1 MNKVL
6 NKGILIEELTRE
18 ASRTLGEIVRLE
30 DPINGRCFNETDM
43 HVVIY
48 GQSYK
53 NDGFHNS
60 LYVLKSKSATPIL
73 GFDCDGVYIPQGF
86 RAKFPGGSI
95 LDGPFAAKYDDLK
108 RIRVSSYE
116 GIPGYPTYTI
126 LTAPNAIFK
135 PEKSGCNDSDK
146 VCWAIP
152 STFNELQM
160 YGPADA
166 PTAPLE

>member
-6 NKGILIEELTRE
+6 NKGILIEELATE
-18 ASRTLGEIVRLE
+18 ASRSLGEKVRLE
-30 DPINGRCFNETDM
+30 NLINGKCFNETDM

-48 GQSYK
+48 GPNNK

-60 LYVLKSKSATPIL
+60 LYVLKSRSATPSD
-73 GFDCDGVYIPQGF
+73 FDCDGVYIPQGF
-86 RAKFPGGSI
+86 RAKFPGGTI

-108 RIRVSSYE
+108 RIQVSSYE

-152 STFNELQM
+152 STFNELQT